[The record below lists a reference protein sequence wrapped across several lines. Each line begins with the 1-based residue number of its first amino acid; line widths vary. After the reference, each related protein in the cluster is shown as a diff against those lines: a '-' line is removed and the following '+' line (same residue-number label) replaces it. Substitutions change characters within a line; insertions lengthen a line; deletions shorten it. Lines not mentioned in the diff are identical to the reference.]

1 MYQNE
6 SVTTDELLMYNS
18 ENLKESKMDIID
30 LRDIIE
36 NRDSDPEAYDA
47 WNRALM
53 EDIGDTIETVADNEP
68 CMIPDWDFMEYA
80 QELADDP
87 GLTSRNDPWPLK
99 FIDWTAAVKKL
110 KRDYRSVTVDGRLY
124 YFRTY

>member
-1 MYQNE
+1 
-6 SVTTDELLMYNS
+6 
-18 ENLKESKMDIID
+18 
-30 LRDIIE
+30 
-36 NRDSDPEAYDA
+36 
-47 WNRALM
+47 M

-68 CMIPDWDFMEYA
+68 CMIPVWAFMEYA

-87 GLTSRNDPWPLK
+87 GLTSRNDPWALK

-124 YFRTY
+124 YFRTYSERQK